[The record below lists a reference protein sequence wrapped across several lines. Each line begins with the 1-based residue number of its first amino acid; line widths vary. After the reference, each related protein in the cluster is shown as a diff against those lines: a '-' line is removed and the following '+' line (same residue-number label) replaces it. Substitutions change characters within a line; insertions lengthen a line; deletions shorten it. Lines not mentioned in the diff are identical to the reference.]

1 MSDMATMPIRE
12 LIGGLR
18 EKAGSAADDNNI
30 LNALVF
36 NVLAN
41 RLEEQLTEN
50 TKAYNI
56 LGHALNDTENW
67 QDWAKQWMDDNVPK

>member
-1 MSDMATMPIRE
+1 MTDMATMPIRE

-18 EKAGSAADDNNI
+18 EKAANAADDNNI

-41 RLEEQLTEN
+41 RLEQE
-50 TKAYNI
+50 A
-56 LGHALNDTENW
+56 NW
-67 QDWAKQWMDDNVPK
+67 SDKLQEFLDLNVPTWRDEIEREKRT

>member
-1 MSDMATMPIRE
+1 MSDMATMPVRE

-18 EKAGSAADDNNI
+18 EKATNAADDNNI

-41 RLEEQLTEN
+41 RLEQEADWSDKLQEFLD
-50 TKAYNI
+50 
-56 LGHALNDTENW
+56 LNVSTWRDEIDGTNRTSR
-67 QDWAKQWMDDNVPK
+67 